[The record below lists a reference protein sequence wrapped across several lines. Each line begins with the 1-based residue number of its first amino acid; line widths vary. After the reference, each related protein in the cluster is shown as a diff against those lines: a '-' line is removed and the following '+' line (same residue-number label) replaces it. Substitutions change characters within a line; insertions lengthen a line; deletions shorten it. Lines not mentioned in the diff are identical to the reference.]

1 MARKTKWED
10 IANVVRTRITSGEL
24 EQGGPFP
31 TNVELMKEFD
41 VHIGTVQNAV
51 NALINEGLVIT
62 HGSGTQKRTVRRLI
76 DRSVRVGGFMTEYKD
91 RGRQKILWLDII
103 HNLEELPE
111 YVLNTMEPPLLI
123 YKTLQ
128 LRDDVP
134 VAISTSYLP
143 NSFPLNYLYDL
154 LFNPKNEL
162 YEIMRTLG
170 FYPLNCEESLIIDHA
185 SPDECQLFSFPE
197 TNSLTVVRLTR
208 KVYDENGKLLELCKL
223 TDRADAY
230 EFVYHFP
237 LNPN

>member
-1 MARKTKWED
+1 LARKSKWED
-10 IANVVRTRITSGEL
+10 IAAVIRSRITSGEL

-31 TNVELMKEFD
+31 TNFELMKEFD
-41 VHIGTVQNAV
+41 VHIGTAQNAV

-91 RGRQKILWLDII
+91 RGRQKILWLGII
-103 HNLEELPE
+103 NNSNELPE
-111 YVLNTMEPPLLI
+111 YVLNDMQLPVLM

-143 NSFPLNYLYDL
+143 NTFRLNYLYDL
-154 LFNPKNEL
+154 LYNPKNEL

-170 FYPLNCEESLIIDHA
+170 FNPINCQESLIIDHA
-185 SPDECQLFSFPE
+185 SPDECNLFTFPE
-197 TNSLTVVRLTR
+197 TNSLTVVRITR
-208 KVYDENGKLLELCKL
+208 KVYDDEGNLLELCKL

-237 LNPN
+237 LNSN